1 MHHHVCKHQAIYLIL
16 DKQIMFF
23 LYYIPRKEL
32 NVWENFNNYKKSL
45 LIFYLPIDILKFG
58 NIRV

>member
-23 LYYIPRKEL
+23 LYYIPCKEL
-32 NVWENFNNYKKSL
+32 NVWENFNNYKKIIVNFLSS
-45 LIFYLPIDILKFG
+45 Y
-58 NIRV
+58 